1 MKTPAFRTKL
11 NGLLASGFLMAVS
24 GFAQMPGGG
33 PSLGPAMTRL
43 FGDIPAFSAKAHV
56 QVLDNSQKEMVSMPM
71 DFAMLDKKIRVEIDM
86 SQTKNASM
94 PPGAAE
100 QLKAMGMARV
110 VSIIRPDKDLVYVI
124 YPAQKSLMTMPLP
137 KESTDPAKQPKIT
150 KTAVGKETID
160 GHACVK
166 NKVTMT
172 DDNGHPFEALTWNA
186 SDLKDFPIQIQTT
199 EKQGTSIMHFSD
211 IQFEKPD
218 PKQFDAPADYAAYD
232 SPQALM
238 QGIMEKATGGAGKK

>member
-1 MKTPAFRTKL
+1 MKL
-11 NGLLASGFLMAVS
+11 NGLLALGSLAAVS
-24 GFAQMPGGG
+24 VLAQVPGAG
-33 PSLGPAMTRL
+33 PSLGPAMTQL
-43 FGDIPAFSAKAHV
+43 FGDIQGFSAKARV

-71 DFAMLDKKIRVEIDM
+71 DFALLEKKIRVEIDM
-86 SQTKNASM
+86 SQTRNASM

-110 VSIIRPDKDLVYVI
+110 VSIIRPDKDLVYVL
-124 YPAQKSLMTMPLP
+124 YPTQKSLMTMPLP
-137 KESTDPAKQPKIT
+137 KHDTDPAKQPKIT
-150 KTAVGKETID
+150 KTAVGKETVD
-160 GHACVK
+160 GHPCVK

-172 DDNGHPFEALTWNA
+172 DDNGKPVEAMTWNA

-199 EKQGTSIMHFSD
+199 EKQGTSIMHFSE
-211 IQFEKPD
+211 IQFDKPD
-218 PKQFDAPADYAAYD
+218 PKLFDAPDDYAAYD